1 MAATKGGFWTDSTT
15 QDPKR
20 NYRFLVS
27 IGNMDNGAQW
37 FAKGVSRPS
46 FTVEKTEHMFLNHT
60 FKYPTRTKWDD
71 ITVTLV
77 DPVTPDAVNQ
87 TMQIIKASGY
97 DPSILTSADYG
108 TTATKAASVGALG
121 SVTISM
127 VDGVHTGDTSLPFLE
142 KWTLNAPFIT
152 GVKLSDLAYDNDD
165 LATIELTFAY
175 DWASCEVRSENQ
187 IEVAVNSGSEAEDM
201 LAQDSRGF
209 TNVVFKP

>member
-37 FAKGVSRPS
+37 FAKSVSRPS

-97 DPSILTSADYG
+97 DPSILTTTDYG

-127 VDGVHTGDTSLPFLE
+127 VDGVHTGDTGLPFLE

-152 GVKLSDLAYDNDD
+152 GVKSV
-165 LATIELTFAY
+165 
-175 DWASCEVRSENQ
+175 WARLHPRQVLQRWLRKVTPISLLQHPRCLWICLLRVY
-187 IEVAVNSGSEAEDM
+187 
-201 LAQDSRGF
+201 F
-209 TNVVFKP
+209 TQKGIHCITWIK